1 MTTTWALPARRGG
14 TRPDTG
20 RVFAA
25 TLGFIAAVSVYDTF
39 LTYQVRDVIAN
50 TERNPICLWLIQT
63 EPTHLGL
70 FIPCKL
76 LGTAFV
82 VGVCGL
88 MYRQSRRHALAVAGG
103 VATFQSWLLCYLQL

>member
-1 MTTTWALPARRGG
+1 MTTTWAIPPRRE
-14 TRPDTG
+14 TLRPDTA
-20 RVFAA
+20 RILAA
-25 TLGFIAAVSVYDTF
+25 MLGFIAAVSVYDTF
-39 LTYQVRDVIAN
+39 LTYQLRDVIAG
-50 TERNPICLWLIQT
+50 TERNPICLWLIEM
-63 EPTHLGL
+63 EPSHLGL

-88 MYRQSRRHALAVAGG
+88 MYRQSQRYALAVAGG